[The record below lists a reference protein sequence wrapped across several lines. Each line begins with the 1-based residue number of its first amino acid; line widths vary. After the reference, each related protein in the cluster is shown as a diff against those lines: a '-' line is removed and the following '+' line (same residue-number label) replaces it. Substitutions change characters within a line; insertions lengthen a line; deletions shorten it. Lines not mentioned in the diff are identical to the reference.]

1 MQNLFQFFARYG
13 SAILFIALEVLCFA
27 LIVRYNSGQ
36 KEIFINSGNFY
47 SGVLLENYSKITHFY
62 RLSGIADS
70 MANENARLRAELR
83 FATIDASFR
92 HDSLIDTVYR
102 QRYSFISA
110 QVVSNSVNQI
120 DNFITINKGSD
131 FGVKPGMGVINNAGV
146 VGIVRQTSRNY
157 ATVASLLGS
166 QTKISAAIKR
176 NGYFGS
182 LVWDNTSTEY
192 VYLTDIPKHAD
203 ILKGD
208 SVITSGYSTTFP
220 RGIYIGRVENV
231 GFDPGSSF
239 YDLKVNLTTDFNN
252 LTYVYVILD
261 KTKPQLDSLNNAILR

>member
-208 SVITSGYSTTFP
+208 S
-220 RGIYIGRVENV
+220 
-231 GFDPGSSF
+231 
-239 YDLKVNLTTDFNN
+239 
-252 LTYVYVILD
+252 
-261 KTKPQLDSLNNAILR
+261 

>member
-1 MQNLFQFFARYG
+1 
-13 SAILFIALEVLCFA
+13 
-27 LIVRYNSGQ
+27 
-36 KEIFINSGNFY
+36 
-47 SGVLLENYSKITHFY
+47 
-62 RLSGIADS
+62 
-70 MANENARLRAELR
+70 
-83 FATIDASFR
+83 
-92 HDSLIDTVYR
+92 
-102 QRYSFISA
+102 
-110 QVVSNSVNQI
+110 
-120 DNFITINKGSD
+120 
-131 FGVKPGMGVINNAGV
+131 
-146 VGIVRQTSRNY
+146 VRQTSRNY

-239 YDLKVNLTTDFNN
+239 YDLKVKLTTDFNN